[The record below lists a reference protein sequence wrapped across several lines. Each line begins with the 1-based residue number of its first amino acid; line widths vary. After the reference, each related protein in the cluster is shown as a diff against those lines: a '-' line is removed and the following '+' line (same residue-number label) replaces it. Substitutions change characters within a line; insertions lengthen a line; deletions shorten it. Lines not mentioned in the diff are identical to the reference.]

1 MCPEQWG
8 TQGPRN
14 TPTIRVSSQGYT
26 RRSFKKIY
34 AIRVMTGAWAA
45 TTELGRR
52 VQARYAALR
61 RVRGPFRVGVHHVRA
76 HARQPGNEAADAL
89 AKEGAAGSEHFCDS
103 EETLTYARDVYAR
116 YCGEGGTP
124 ANGAD
129 SQGPS
134 LHQILLQIHH
144 RVLSRITLVRGP
156 RIVWVWVELSE
167 VFSAV
172 RCRACPEGT
181 ERDRVRGPMS
191 VRGPR
196 EEKKRKKAVGR
207 KYACGVCRATCQ
219 GRWVHT

>member
-1 MCPEQWG
+1 
-8 TQGPRN
+8 
-14 TPTIRVSSQGYT
+14 
-26 RRSFKKIY
+26 
-34 AIRVMTGAWAA
+34 MTGAWAA

-134 LHQILLQIHH
+134 D
-144 RVLSRITLVRGP
+144 STSDSSP
-156 RIVWVWVELSE
+156 RAQPYN
-167 VFSAV
+167 FSPGSA
-172 RCRACPEGT
+172 
-181 ERDRVRGPMS
+181 DS
-191 VRGPR
+191 VG
-196 EEKKRKKAVGR
+196 VG
-207 KYACGVCRATCQ
+207 
-219 GRWVHT
+219 